1 MPRVVKEDNFV
12 VGIFRIY
19 SAPFSFANEHFPE
32 YSFLFFFSLFVVV
45 VVVVVVVVAV
55 VVVVVVVSS
64 AAKNKKV

>member
-45 VVVVVVVVAV
+45 VVVVVVVAV